1 MSQKPIVAVTTD
13 VKFVDGYNWH
23 ATVETYLKALVR
35 VADVIPVLVP
45 SLGDEI
51 DFADLLARVDGV
63 LVTGSR
69 SNVHPELYG
78 AEETE
83 ITGPHDRDRDGTSL
97 PLIRD
102 AIDAGVPMLAIC
114 RGIQEL
120 NVALGGSLIS
130 EVQELEGRM
139 DHRASNADH
148 NDIRFRIRHKAHIR
162 DGGRLDRILGGPQ
175 VDINSLHRQAIG
187 RLADGLT
194 IEATAEDGTV
204 EAVSVDCARAFA
216 IGVQWHPEYWA

>member
-120 NVALGGSLIS
+120 NVALDRNNAKARSTGPETETAPGSIT
-130 EVQELEGRM
+130 
-139 DHRASNADH
+139 
-148 NDIRFRIRHKAHIR
+148 IR
-162 DGGRLDRILGGPQ
+162 DEGDRVVFQRSG
-175 VDINSLHRQAIG
+175 AI
-187 RLADGLT
+187 
-194 IEATAEDGTV
+194 
-204 EAVSVDCARAFA
+204 DCGA
-216 IGVQWHPEYWA
+216 